1 MEGEKERER
10 EREVHGY
17 GRAEVGEMGD
27 DDGREVCEVREKV
40 DNRVNHYLV
49 EFCGLHQSSMR
60 ERERE
65 SIQREE
71 TEKAKST
78 HCLVSICS
86 VLFLL
91 SSTSKKKGSDS
102 FPNIFCFLISFPILL
117 SYTKLLSRLHLP
129 LVNPIQL
136 REPHMHFPFAFVFCD
151 RVLHQVFFL

>member
-1 MEGEKERER
+1 
-10 EREVHGY
+10 
-17 GRAEVGEMGD
+17 MGD

-65 SIQREE
+65 RAYKEKRQRKQRVL
-71 TEKAKST
+71 TVIRSPQKGSQS
-78 HCLVSICS
+78 LVSICS